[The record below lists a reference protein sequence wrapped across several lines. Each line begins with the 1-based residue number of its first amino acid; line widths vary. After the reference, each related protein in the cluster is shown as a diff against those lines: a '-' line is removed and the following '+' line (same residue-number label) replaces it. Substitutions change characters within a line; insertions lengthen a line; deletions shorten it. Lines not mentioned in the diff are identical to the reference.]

1 MLLQDCPRSLLR
13 RRQLVPLVHQPQQ
26 AEVGQD
32 RSRPTFAH
40 IAAFFACFTT
50 GRWEITASNGALYW
64 PALLKGVG
72 ARTSPRLAWPAIVS
86 GKAVAW
92 WAGL

>member
-1 MLLQDCPRSLLR
+1 LPRIPAPLIQDEYFAGLR
-13 RRQLVPLVHQPQQ
+13 
-26 AEVGQD
+26 VG
-32 RSRPTFAH
+32 SAV
-40 IAAFFACFTT
+40 FACFTT